1 VRRCELKDCPPEVST
16 ILSNDLAIYSSI
28 KLALKK
34 KKRNK
39 NRERDDYP
47 SVNPNSDRQTRA
59 YQGISELHKAN

>member
-1 VRRCELKDCPPEVST
+1 VRRTELKDCPPEVST

-34 KKRNK
+34 RTKKQ
-39 NRERDDYP
+39 RERDDYP

-59 YQGISELHKAN
+59 YQGKSELHKAN